1 MAEILE
7 AKESRSL
14 KRVWDPTHS
23 PLGEHVA
30 APCDSFTYSMPTCWS
45 KLRNFVFFSF
55 FLSFSLFFFFRST
68 TVVYYSNDSFPQ
80 PGCKSKAGCLPSW
93 RHLPHLPLWGNST
106 WPWTPKTSEC
116 IYLDF
121 WTSARFPL
129 KMLRAVSRPPHSL
142 PVQPAERFPLSC
154 NSEINRIG
162 SK

>member
-1 MAEILE
+1 MTSSCVKLSYSTGLYRCPDNGRLSGWAYDNR
-7 AKESRSL
+7 AA
-14 KRVWDPTHS
+14 TH
-23 PLGEHVA
+23 A
-30 APCDSFTYSMPTCWS
+30 M
-45 KLRNFVFFSF
+45 R
-55 FLSFSLFFFFRST
+55 LFNRQ
-68 TVVYYSNDSFPQ
+68 VNDSFPQ